1 MAIISGP
8 GGIDL
13 EAELAAVGVQFV
25 HAPGDDAP
33 VSVVEAHLSVDER
46 QVRAVVVAEPPA
58 EGEEFAGMGAWH
70 VNAQNEVHFA
80 RSGRG
85 LVQFQLPEG
94 VASVEVMAGD
104 VMIVRGAEHR
114 YRPIEAQ
121 EWVLRHTGPGDTDM
135 GASNTGRADDPWPD
149 IFSTPTA

>member
-13 EAELAAVGVQFV
+13 EGQLAAAGVRFV

-33 VSVVEAHLSVDER
+33 EAVIAEMLGRDER

-58 EGEEFAGMGAWH
+58 PGEEYSGMGAWH
-70 VNAQNEVHFA
+70 VNAVQEVHFV

-85 LVQFQLPEG
+85 LLQFALPEG
-94 VASVEVMAGD
+94 TCAVEIAAGD

-114 YRPIEAQ
+114 YLPLESQ
-121 EWVLRHTGPGDTDM
+121 EWVLRYSGPAEGDL
-135 GASNTGRADDPWPD
+135 GARETGRDAGPWP
-149 IFSTPTA
+149 T

>member
-13 EAELAAVGVQFV
+13 EAELEAVGVRFV

-33 VSVVEAHLSVDER
+33 DELLAEVLGPDER
-46 QVRAVVVAEPPA
+46 QVRGIVVAQPPGP
-58 EGEEFAGMGAWH
+58 GEEFSGMGTWH
-70 VNAQNEVHFA
+70 VNAVSEAHFA

-85 LVQFQLPEG
+85 LLQVVLPEG
-94 VASVEVMAGD
+94 VASVEILPGD

-114 YRPIEAQ
+114 YLPIEAQ
-121 EWVLRHTGPGDTDM
+121 EWVLRHSGPADAGLDPRE
-135 GASNTGRADDPWPD
+135 TGREAEPWPKVG
-149 IFSTPTA
+149 

>member
-13 EAELAAVGVQFV
+13 EGELTAVGVRFV

-33 VSVVEAHLSVDER
+33 AELVAEVLGPDER
-46 QVRAVVVAEPPA
+46 DVRAVVVAEPPDA
-58 EGEEFAGMGAWH
+58 GKEHDGMGAWH
-70 VNAQNEVHFA
+70 INAAHEIHFV

-85 LVQFQLPEG
+85 LVQFALPEG
-94 VASVEVMAGD
+94 TCTVEIVAGD

-114 YRPIEAQ
+114 YLPLASQ
-121 EWVLRHTGPGDTDM
+121 EWVLRHSGAGDADL
-135 GASNTGRADDPWPD
+135 GARDTGREDEPWPR
-149 IFSTPTA
+149 TG

>member
-13 EAELAAVGVQFV
+13 EEGLAGVGVRFV

-33 VSVVEAHLSVDER
+33 AALVAEVLDPGER
-46 QVRAVVVAEPPA
+46 EIRAVVVADPPEPGA
-58 EGEEFAGMGAWH
+58 EHSGMGAWH
-70 VNAQNEVHFA
+70 VNAVDEVHFV

-85 LVQFQLPEG
+85 LLQFALPEG
-94 VASVEVMAGD
+94 VCSVEVRAGD

-114 YRPIEAQ
+114 YIPLEPQ
-121 EWVLRHTGPGDTDM
+121 EWVLRHS
-135 GASNTGRADDPWPD
+135 GAAGADLGARETGRAADPWPAM
-149 IFSTPTA
+149 P